1 MRTLMRHFLCHQ
13 GNSTAPLAPTA
24 RACGMFGAANVA
36 ALITA
41 GGLPLQRL
49 TGGGGTARG
58 AIALPSVTVAANQ
71 YLHAATCAQEE
82 SGGKK
87 IAHEQPW

>member
-1 MRTLMRHFLCHQ
+1 MRHFLCHQ
-13 GNSTAPLAPTA
+13 GLNTAALAPTA
-24 RACGMFGAANVA
+24 RACGMPDAPAAA
-36 ALITA
+36 ELITL
-41 GGLPLQRL
+41 GGLPLQCL
-49 TGGGGTARG
+49 TGGGRTPLG

-71 YLHAATCAQEE
+71 YLNAAACAQEE

>member
-1 MRTLMRHFLCHQ
+1 MRHFLCQ
-13 GNSTAPLAPTA
+13 SRAPLTPTA
-24 RACGMFGAANVA
+24 RARGMFEAAGAA

-41 GGLPLQRL
+41 SGLHLQNL
-49 TGGGGTARG
+49 TGGGGTPRS

-71 YLHAATCAQEE
+71 HLHAAACAQEE

-87 IAHEQPW
+87 IAHEHLW